1 MEKFRASAGRW
12 TVNFCMVRMK
22 LFFAAILTLAVSSGG
37 CTTRSQSQADVRAA
51 YMAGQ
56 RDAYARIAATQHT
69 NVVVIGP
76 VQNPEVQWT
85 EGLTLAQAI
94 LAANYTGRENPK
106 EITLTRQGE
115 TTPIDPKDLLG
126 GHDVP
131 LQPGDTITLR

>member
-1 MEKFRASAGRW
+1 MELQIKFF
-12 TVNFCMVRMK
+12 VFV
-22 LFFAAILTLAVSSGG
+22 LLLAFIGDG
-37 CTTRSQSQADVRAA
+37 CTTRSQSQADMRAA
-51 YMAGQ
+51 YLAGQ
-56 RDAYARIAATQHT
+56 RDAYARIAATQHI

-94 LAANYTGRENPK
+94 VAANYTGQGNPK
-106 EITLTRQGE
+106 EIILTRQGE
-115 TTPIDPKDLLG
+115 TTPIDPKDLLN

>member
-1 MEKFRASAGRW
+1 MAVLELQMKCFVVVLLLAFAG
-12 TVNFCMVRMK
+12 
-22 LFFAAILTLAVSSGG
+22 GG
-37 CTTRSQSQADVRAA
+37 CGTHSPSQADVRAA
-51 YMAGQ
+51 YLAGQ

-69 NVVVIGP
+69 DVVVIGP

-85 EGLTLAQAI
+85 EGLTPAQAI
-94 LAANYTGRENPK
+94 VAANYTGQGNPQ

-115 TTPIDPKDLLG
+115 TTPIDPKDLLN